1 MNIHYPA
8 TLPVS
13 QQIEKIKKTIANNQV
28 TILCG
33 ETGSG
38 KTTQLPKICLSMGRG
53 QDKFI
58 GHTQPRRIAARSV
71 ATRIASELDVD
82 LGAEVGFKVRFADKT
97 SKGTSIKVMTDGILL
112 AETQNDPKLIQYD
125 TIIIDEAHERSLNI
139 DFLLG
144 YIKNLLPKR
153 PDLKIIITSATI
165 DVEKFSAHFNKAP
178 IIQVSG
184 RTFPVDIIYRP
195 LKQLSQDVVE
205 NIEDAVLSSINDLP
219 PGNKGDVLIFL
230 PGERDIHDIKK
241 FLSDQLKNKFE
252 ILPLFSRL
260 PVKEQQKIFKQG
272 TTRRII
278 LTTNIA
284 ETSLTVP
291 GIKYVIDVGLARIVR
306 YNPRLKI
313 EQLLI
318 EKISQASANQRSGR
332 CGRIA
337 PGVCIRLYDEE
348 DFDLRPTFTDPEIM
362 RTSLASVILKMAS
375 LDLGPVHEFPFLQ
388 PPINKFI
395 QDGYQL
401 LYELDAVDRDFKIL
415 PMGHQLAKLPL
426 DPSLGRILIESNK
439 QACLNEILIII
450 SALSISD
457 PRERPL
463 DKAEKADQ
471 AHLLFHDPDSGFMS
485 FH

>member
-13 QQIEKIKKTIANNQV
+13 QQVEKIKKTIASNQV

-112 AETQNDPKLIQYD
+112 AETQKDPKLIQYD

-165 DVEKFSAHFNKAP
+165 DVDKFSAHFNQAP

-219 PGNKGDVLIFL
+219 AGNKGDILIFL

-241 FLSDQLKNKFE
+241 FLTDQLKNKFE

-272 TTRRII
+272 TSRRII

-291 GIKYVIDVGLARIVR
+291 GIKYVIDAGLARIVR

-348 DFDLRPTFTDPEIM
+348 DFDIRPTLYRSRNYEDLTRFCNFKNGFT
-362 RTSLASVILKMAS
+362 
-375 LDLGPVHEFPFLQ
+375 
-388 PPINKFI
+388 
-395 QDGYQL
+395 
-401 LYELDAVDRDFKIL
+401 
-415 PMGHQLAKLPL
+415 
-426 DPSLGRILIESNK
+426 
-439 QACLNEILIII
+439 
-450 SALSISD
+450 
-457 PRERPL
+457 
-463 DKAEKADQ
+463 
-471 AHLLFHDPDSGFMS
+471 
-485 FH
+485 

>member
-8 TLPVS
+8 SLPVS
-13 QQIEKIKKTIANNQV
+13 QQVEKIKKIIASNQV

-53 QDKFI
+53 QNKFI

-82 LGAEVGFKVRFADKT
+82 LGAQVGFKVRFSDKT

-112 AETQNDPKLIQYD
+112 AETQKDPKLLQYD

-153 PDLKIIITSATI
+153 LDLKIIITSATI
-165 DVEKFSAHFNKAP
+165 DVDKFSAHFNQAP

-219 PGNKGDVLIFL
+219 ADNKGDILIFL

-241 FLSDQLKNKFE
+241 FLTDQLKNKFE
-252 ILPLFSRL
+252 ILPLFSRC
-260 PVKEQQKIFKQG
+260 PSRNSK
-272 TTRRII
+272 
-278 LTTNIA
+278 
-284 ETSLTVP
+284 
-291 GIKYVIDVGLARIVR
+291 KYSNRGHR
-306 YNPRLKI
+306 
-313 EQLLI
+313 
-318 EKISQASANQRSGR
+318 
-332 CGRIA
+332 
-337 PGVCIRLYDEE
+337 EE
-348 DFDLRPTFTDPEIM
+348 
-362 RTSLASVILKMAS
+362 
-375 LDLGPVHEFPFLQ
+375 
-388 PPINKFI
+388 
-395 QDGYQL
+395 
-401 LYELDAVDRDFKIL
+401 
-415 PMGHQLAKLPL
+415 
-426 DPSLGRILIESNK
+426 
-439 QACLNEILIII
+439 
-450 SALSISD
+450 
-457 PRERPL
+457 
-463 DKAEKADQ
+463 
-471 AHLLFHDPDSGFMS
+471 LF
-485 FH
+485 